1 MAAKS
6 SSYYNLTPAS
16 STTSLND
23 LSLFHNNNNNNNDIK
38 LNKKK
43 ASQTSTV
50 NLVRTSSKKRTRTTT
65 IEQKQQQQQA
75 EEIDNK
81 KNTTTSEQ
89 IAVNAATTSRR
100 RGRPPKNNLIK
111 SQIEPSP
118 LLETPAAPP
127 PPVATALV
135 QSNKVTEQ
143 IEVKVAD
150 IPQQPAKNDNTHLH
164 HHHHSFHRTHS
175 SSNKLIKSSNSN
187 LQKSKIAAE
196 VAVVES
202 TKDSGILTNK
212 SNTNNVN
219 TKQPQPQPQIT
230 DYLVD
235 QQQLKKQQQ
244 QQQENLSDI
253 ENHQIKTPIKSN
265 NKQTINEDSFQ
276 TPDHNL
282 TPTTPMPK
290 LSWANNNEL
299 WQVMRRKELKYSH
312 DPNYLKRHLNIESQ
326 MRAILLD
333 WLVEISYAYRLHRE
347 TWYLAVEYMDRF
359 LTCSKQQMR
368 IDRLQLIGMSS
379 LFLAAKVEEIYPPK
393 LKELASHMETYS
405 TNNEDAISQFEL
417 FMLKTLNWEISP
429 VTANTWLMTY
439 LQIAS
444 INYYS
449 IINSN
454 SNNNNSNNVLST
466 NMVMPLSIYKNN
478 NNLSKLGLNND
489 VNLTQQEFYLENYM
503 KSVTLLD
510 LCMFDMES
518 LKFSYSILAASAMYH
533 MITLNNNSTA
543 SANNNNNNQN
553 KALFVQTCT
562 GYKLYE
568 LDACIKWMYP
578 YADVCKDI
586 ITEEKMIEI
595 NQFANIESDDCH
607 NIQLYYQNLELLV
620 NIYFIFNS

>member
-1 MAAKS
+1 VAAKS

-23 LSLFHNNNNNNNDIK
+23 LSLFHTNNNNDIK

-65 IEQKQQQQQA
+65 IEQKQQQQQT
-75 EEIDNK
+75 EEIDSK

-118 LLETPAAPP
+118 LLETPVAA
-127 PPVATALV
+127 TLV
-135 QSNKVTEQ
+135 QPNKVTEQ

-150 IPQQPAKNDNTHLH
+150 IPQQPAKHDTTHL

-196 VAVVES
+196 VVVVVAAAVES
-202 TKDSGILTNK
+202 IKDSGILTNK

-219 TKQPQPQPQIT
+219 TKPQPQIT

-235 QQQLKKQQQ
+235 QQQLKKQQ

-265 NKQTINEDSFQ
+265 NKQTLINDDSFQ

-282 TPTTPMPK
+282 TPQTPMPK

-299 WQVMRRKELKYSH
+299 WQVMRRKEVKYSH

-449 IINSN
+449 IVNSN
-454 SNNNNSNNVLST
+454 SSNNNVLST

-533 MITLNNNSTA
+533 MITLNNNNNNSTA
-543 SANNNNNNQN
+543 SANNNNNNNQN

-620 NIYFIFNS
+620 NTIFFLNKNSKKQT

>member
-23 LSLFHNNNNNNNDIK
+23 LSLFHNNNNNDIK

-65 IEQKQQQQQA
+65 IEQKQQQQQQA

-81 KNTTTSEQ
+81 NNTTTSEQ

-118 LLETPAAPP
+118 LLETPA
-127 PPVATALV
+127 PPVATV
-135 QSNKVTEQ
+135 QPSKVTEQ
-143 IEVKVAD
+143 IEVKVTD
-150 IPQQPAKNDNTHLH
+150 IPQQPAKNDNTHLHH

-187 LQKSKIAAE
+187 LQKSKIAAQ

-219 TKQPQPQPQIT
+219 TKQPQPQIT

-235 QQQLKKQQQ
+235 QQQLKKQ

-265 NKQTINEDSFQ
+265 NNKQTINEDSFQ

-282 TPTTPMPK
+282 TSQTPMPK

-439 LQIAS
+439 LQL
-444 INYYS
+444 NH
-449 IINSN
+449 II
-454 SNNNNSNNVLST
+454 
-466 NMVMPLSIYKNN
+466 K
-478 NNLSKLGLNND
+478 
-489 VNLTQQEFYLENYM
+489 
-503 KSVTLLD
+503 
-510 LCMFDMES
+510 
-518 LKFSYSILAASAMYH
+518 
-533 MITLNNNSTA
+533 
-543 SANNNNNNQN
+543 
-553 KALFVQTCT
+553 
-562 GYKLYE
+562 
-568 LDACIKWMYP
+568 
-578 YADVCKDI
+578 
-586 ITEEKMIEI
+586 
-595 NQFANIESDDCH
+595 
-607 NIQLYYQNLELLV
+607 
-620 NIYFIFNS
+620 